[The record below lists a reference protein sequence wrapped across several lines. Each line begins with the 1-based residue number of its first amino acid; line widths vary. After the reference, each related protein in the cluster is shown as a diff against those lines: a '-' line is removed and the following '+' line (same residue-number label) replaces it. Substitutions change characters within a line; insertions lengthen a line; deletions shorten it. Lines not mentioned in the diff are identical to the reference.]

1 MLIKLIFHK
10 ILSYFFWYMLINLYK
25 IYILENMA
33 LAFVLKCDFSS
44 IFLMYIISL
53 KTCYSVRYPLKFDAV
68 RDWWMTMSCIPEMI
82 Q

>member
-1 MLIKLIFHK
+1 
-10 ILSYFFWYMLINLYK
+10 MLINLYK

-53 KTCYSVRYPLKFDAV
+53 KRVPRISQF
-68 RDWWMTMSCIPEMI
+68 
-82 Q
+82 